1 MDLKDYRKK
10 EIPMLLLGNI
20 LVLLYFLKIFDVT
33 QISKDNMEWI
43 NLIFTVLNST
53 ILSSVLYI
61 FTIVLDGIFSD
72 KIKYKLLYLFFGK
85 MPGEVVFSE
94 IKKNNKDIRFSYEDL
109 YKNHPEIYDN
119 MPSEIKAQRKYE
131 NKEWY
136 KLLKK
141 HQSKDMVFQS
151 HRDSLML
158 RDMYCNNILV
168 LIMYLVLSVGF
179 GVLKFSLHYI
189 IFVILLTVLLN
200 IAARNKGKRFVYNV
214 IASDMSGSG
223 D

>member
-43 NLIFTVLNST
+43 NLIFTILNST

-85 MPGEVVFSE
+85 MPGEVVFSDFL
-94 IKKNNKDIRFSYEDL
+94 INNIHFRFSYEDL

-141 HQSKDMVFQS
+141 HQSEDMVFQS

>member
-43 NLIFTVLNST
+43 NLIFTILNST

-109 YKNHPEIYDN
+109 YKNRPEIYDN

-141 HQSKDMVFQS
+141 
-151 HRDSLML
+151 R
-158 RDMYCNNILV
+158 
-168 LIMYLVLSVGF
+168 LS
-179 GVLKFSLHYI
+179 S
-189 IFVILLTVLLN
+189 
-200 IAARNKGKRFVYNV
+200 
-214 IASDMSGSG
+214 
-223 D
+223 

>member
-43 NLIFTVLNST
+43 NLIFTILNST

-168 LIMYLVLSVGF
+168 LIMYLVLSGGF

>member
-20 LVLLYFLKIFDVT
+20 LVLLYFLKIFDVAH
-33 QISKDNMEWI
+33 INKDNMDWI
-43 NLIFTVLNST
+43 NLIFTILNST

-72 KIKYKLLYLFFGK
+72 KVKYKLLYLFFWR
-85 MPGEVVFSE
+85 MPGEIVFSE

-119 MPSEIKAQRKYE
+119 MPSETKEQRKYE

-158 RDMYCNNILV
+158 RDMYCHNILI

-179 GVLKFSLHYI
+179 GALKFSLHYI
-189 IFVILLTVLLN
+189 IFVILLAVLLN

>member
-43 NLIFTVLNST
+43 NLIFTILNST

-168 LIMYLVLSVGF
+168 LIKKLSQ
-179 GVLKFSLHYI
+179 
-189 IFVILLTVLLN
+189 
-200 IAARNKGKRFVYNV
+200 KRL
-214 IASDMSGSG
+214 
-223 D
+223 

>member
-43 NLIFTVLNST
+43 NLIFTILNST

-119 MPSEIKAQRKYE
+119 MPSEIKTQRKYE